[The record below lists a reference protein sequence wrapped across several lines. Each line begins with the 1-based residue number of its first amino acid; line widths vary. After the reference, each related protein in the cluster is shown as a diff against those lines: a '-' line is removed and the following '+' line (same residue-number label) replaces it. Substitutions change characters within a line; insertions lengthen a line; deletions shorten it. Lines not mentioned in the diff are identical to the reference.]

1 MEDVIQKLK
10 GHSTQAV
17 RECITKGEN
26 GWKNLSLFSLVYFF
40 IWSVTGNEKIK
51 NGIQPVKSGLSKT
64 DKSKQKCLGIDRQTV
79 I

>member
-26 GWKNLSLFSLVYFF
+26 GWKNLSLFSLIYFF
-40 IWSVTGNEKIK
+40 IRSVTGNEK
-51 NGIQPVKSGLSKT
+51 N
-64 DKSKQKCLGIDRQTV
+64 QKWNTAGKIRS
-79 I
+79 IENE